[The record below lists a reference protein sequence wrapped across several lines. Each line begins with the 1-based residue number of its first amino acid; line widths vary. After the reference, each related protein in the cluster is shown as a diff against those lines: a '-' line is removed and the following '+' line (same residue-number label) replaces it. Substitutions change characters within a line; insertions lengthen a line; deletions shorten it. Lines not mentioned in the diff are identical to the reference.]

1 MSEHDRASMNWQ
13 RKVLALFGFLL
24 PILGPLFGFLAYS
37 KNGPH
42 FWWSISATFYATSNI
57 LMIGV
62 LAVVAFF
69 LWTYKGYD
77 IGDSFTCKFSAG
89 AAIGVLVFPCECD
102 AADITTGIL
111 NLSTN
116 ISNVF
121 HCISAALLFASFA
134 YMIGFRFTKTAGDV
148 KSMTIYKQ
156 IRNFIYKICAGIIV
170 FFMIVQVV
178 TSLLNI
184 GWMTIVNEAI
194 MLWAFSFA
202 WAVKADVFIK
212 FKDKI
217 PNKINKNKENNKEES
232 TQ

>member
-1 MSEHDRASMNWQ
+1 MTEHDKASMNWQ

-24 PILGPLFGFLAYS
+24 PILGPLFGFIAYDI
-37 KNGPH
+37 NGPK

-62 LAVVAFF
+62 LSVVAFF

-89 AAIGVLVFPCECD
+89 SAIGILVFPCECD
-102 AADITTGIL
+102 AAKETTGIL

-121 HCISAALLFASFA
+121 HCIFAACLFISFA
-134 YMIGFRFTKTAGDV
+134 YMIGLRFTKTGNIN
-148 KSMTIYKQ
+148 KMTDSKQ
-156 IRNFIYKICAGIIV
+156 IRNTIYYICAGIIV
-170 FFMIVQVV
+170 LFMISQVI
-178 TSLLNI
+178 TSLLDI

-212 FKDKI
+212 FRDKI
-217 PNKINKNKENNKEES
+217 NNKKEKKLES
-232 TQ
+232 TL